1 VREIVQ
7 QEPAS
12 VGMTLEQ
19 AENVMVG
26 KGEKR
31 VRLGDTRTER
41 LKSLEEYYA
50 EKGDEA
56 RLAAVQIV
64 LASRDDEDQTEALV
78 DALFTKEAAA

>member
-1 VREIVQ
+1 
-7 QEPAS
+7 
-12 VGMTLEQ
+12 MTLEQ

-50 EKGDEA
+50 EKGDES
-56 RLAAVQIV
+56 RLSAVQIV